1 MNRKRFFLAVAA
13 LVCFA
18 VLGAVGVTPF
28 AETPAYASSAEA
40 DAAHAS
46 DHADAHGAPAS
57 DPLSFDSLKR
67 DLALWSLV
75 IFLILFAILAK
86 FAFGPIAKAL
96 DAREQGVADQI
107 ASATQANEEAKNL
120 LEQYKQKLADSKDEV
135 RQILET
141 ARGDAQRSA
150 EGIMEKARQA
160 AQAEQQRAV
169 KDIEAA
175 TNTALQSIAERSA
188 TLATE
193 LAGKMIRKEVSPENH
208 RDLIRGALDEF
219 AKN

>member
-1 MNRKRFFLAVAA
+1 MNRKRFFIAMAA
-13 LVCFA
+13 LLCMVVFGSGT
-18 VLGAVGVTPF
+18 VMSVG
-28 AETPAYASSAEA
+28 ETPLFAAAASH
-40 DAAHAS
+40 D
-46 DHADAHGAPAS
+46 DGHGDDNHHSAPAAS
-57 DPLSFDSLKR
+57 APLSFDSLKR
-67 DLALWSLV
+67 DLALWSFI
-75 IFLILFAILAK
+75 IFLVLFAILAK

-96 DAREQGVADQI
+96 DAREQAVADQI
-107 ASATQANEEAKNL
+107 DSATRANEDAKNL

-135 RQILET
+135 RQIIET
-141 ARGDAQRSA
+141 ARTDAQRSA
-150 EGIMEKARQA
+150 DGIMEKARQA

-175 TNTALQSIAERSA
+175 TSTALQSIAERSA

-193 LAGKMIRKEVSPENH
+193 LAGKMIRKEVTPENH

>member
-1 MNRKRFFLAVAA
+1 MNRKRFFPAVAILLCVA
-13 LVCFA
+13 I
-18 VLGAVGVTPF
+18 LGAGNVTPF
-28 AETPAYASSAEA
+28 AETMVYAAAASSDSHGDDE
-40 DAAHAS
+40 
-46 DHADAHGAPAS
+46 HGAPAS

-67 DLALWSLV
+67 DLALWSLI

-86 FAFGPIAKAL
+86 FAFGPIAQAL
-96 DAREQGVADQI
+96 DAREKAVADQI
-107 ASATQANEEAKNL
+107 ESATQANEEAKNL

-141 ARGDAQRSA
+141 ARADAQRSA
-150 EGIMEKARQA
+150 DGIVAKAKEA
-160 AQAEQQRAV
+160 ASQENARAL
-169 KDIEAA
+169 KDIESA
-175 TNTALQSIAERSA
+175 TATALQNIAEKSA

-193 LAGKMIRKEVSPENH
+193 LAGKMIRKEVTQENH